1 MSKERQK
8 PEQLPEFSIEHIAE
22 LAQETLLRDGQHS
35 PTLFVQDDENKL
47 VVAHLAQ
54 LPPSHEDKL
63 QYLFQAGFMLSEQS
77 PISTLK
83 QVFFVT
89 EAWLSQAR
97 DGNMPNMRPS
107 LAPQP
112 KEVLI
117 ISTLHLYKSQTQIAV
132 YEMLRDKG
140 GNLRE
145 LQTHHEADD
154 VELNDNPLLS
164 AFATGFY
171 MTNESPND

>member
-1 MSKERQK
+1 VSKERRQS
-8 PEQLPEFSIEHIAE
+8 EQLPEFSIDHIAN
-22 LAQETLLRDGQHS
+22 LAQETLLRDGYHS

-47 VVAHLAQ
+47 VVAQLAE
-54 LPPSHEDKL
+54 LPPTHEDKL

-77 PISTLK
+77 PISSLK

-97 DGNMPNMRPS
+97 DGKLPLTRPS
-107 LAPQP
+107 LDPQR

-117 ISTLHLYKSQTQIAV
+117 ISTLHLHQSNTQIAV
-132 YEMLRDKG
+132 YEMLRDPD

-145 LQTHHEADD
+145 LQTHHEAND

-164 AFATGFY
+164 AFATGFL
-171 MTNESPND
+171 MAHEQPDD